1 MDSRR
6 LETWREDLRTAVAA
20 AVLDF
25 EGRYRYPPG
34 ENSVSEP
41 DAAAAARL
49 AAVRPALPA
58 DLLDLYAAV
67 GAVDLEDVGNG
78 FFLHTASD
86 VAHAHESRDLW
97 HVSGRHDANVVVF
110 ASDGG
115 GTQYGLALPAG
126 SPVYR
131 LPPDVVLGGTYTS
144 EDPRF
149 EIAAPDLPT
158 FLDRLLQAVKTFAAS
173 GTPPSL

>member
-1 MDSRR
+1 MDSRQ
-6 LETWREDLRTAVAA
+6 LETWREDLRKAIAS

-25 EGRYRYPPG
+25 EGRYGYPPG
-34 ENSVSEP
+34 ENAVSEP
-41 DAAAAARL
+41 DTAAATRL
-49 AAVRPALPA
+49 AAVRPDLPP
-58 DLLDLYAAV
+58 DLVDLYAAI
-67 GAVDLEDVGNG
+67 GAVDLPDIGNG

-86 VAHAHESRDLW
+86 VAYAHKSRDLW
-97 HVSGRHDANVVVF
+97 HVGGRHDADIVVF

-115 GTQYGLALPAG
+115 GTQYGLAMPAG

-131 LPPDVVLGGTYTS
+131 LPPDALLNGAYTS

-149 EIAAPDLPT
+149 DVAAPDLPT

-173 GTPPSL
+173 STTPSL